1 MSRSE
6 VTDPVCGM
14 TMEKSAAVTKRE
26 YEGQTYYFCSEE
38 CKQKFKSKPESY
50 S

>member
-1 MSRSE
+1 MAA

-14 TMEKSAAVTKRE
+14 QIEDSQAPAQSS

-38 CKQKFKSKPESY
+38 CREKFDANPKDYVSS
-50 S
+50 